1 MKKSP
6 SELSS
11 HHKELAFIE
20 WGHEKCG
27 GCMVFLSTQIYTQDI
42 SHAFKKKNIH
52 CQPCPQALGMQR
64 LLREF

>member
-42 SHAFKKKNIH
+42 SHAFKKKKKRISIVSH
-52 CQPCPQALGMQR
+52 AHKP
-64 LLREF
+64 